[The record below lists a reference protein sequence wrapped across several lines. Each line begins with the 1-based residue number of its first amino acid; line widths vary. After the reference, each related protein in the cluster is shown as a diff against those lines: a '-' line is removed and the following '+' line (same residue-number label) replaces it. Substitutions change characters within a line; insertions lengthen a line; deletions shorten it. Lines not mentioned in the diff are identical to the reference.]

1 VASAPRDPAPG
12 LRIAT
17 WNVEWF
23 NALFDDTGRMLED
36 TAPSAR
42 HGVTRGDQLAAIG
55 IVMAALQADVLL
67 VIEAPD
73 QGRRRSTLRALKGF
87 AAKCGLRTR
96 AAVMGYPSDSE
107 QEIAVMYDPARVS
120 LRHDPQ
126 PGAPDGTCPRFDGAF
141 RYDLDADDLPEPV
154 QWSRPPLELAVTA
167 GRMRFRLIGVHA
179 KSKAPY
185 GARSPDH
192 ATRIAIENRRKQLA
206 QCIWLRRRVERHL
219 AAGDSL
225 IVAGDFNDGPG
236 LDQYERLFGR
246 SGVEVVMGAD
256 AEPAMRLHDPH
267 AALTLGRRIGLAP
280 TTARFWQNDQRRYFE
295 ALLDFVMVSPD
306 LMARRPDWRI
316 WHPFNDPRIADV
328 PDLREALLAASDH
341 FPVSLDLML

>member
-1 VASAPRDPAPG
+1 MASAPPEAPQG

-17 WNVEWF
+17 WNIEYD
-23 NALFDDTGRMLED
+23 AQ
-36 TAPSAR
+36 PSAR
-42 HGVTRGDQLAAIG
+42 HGVTRADQLAAIG
-55 IVMAALQADVLL
+55 IVMTAMQADLVV

-73 QGRRRSTLRALKGF
+73 QGRRRSTTRALRNF
-87 AAKCGLRTR
+87 AAACRLRTR
-96 AAVMGYPSDSE
+96 SVVMGFPSDSE
-107 QEIAVMYDPARVS
+107 QEIAVLHDPARVR

-126 PGAPDGTCPRFDGAF
+126 PATPEGDCPRFDGAF
-141 RYDLDADDLPEPV
+141 RYDLDDDDLPEPV
-154 QWSRPPLELAVTA
+154 RWSRPPLELSAQA
-167 GRMRFRLIGVHA
+167 GGLSFRLIGVHA

-185 GARSPDH
+185 GARSADH

-236 LDQYERLFGR
+236 LDAYERLFGR
-246 SGVEVVMGAD
+246 SGVEVVMGAEAD
-256 AEPAMRLHDPH
+256 PALRLHDPH

-280 TTARFWQNDQRRYFE
+280 TTARFWQSDRKRYFE

-306 LMARRPDWRI
+306 LIARRPDWRI
-316 WHPFNDPRIADV
+316 WHPFNDPRIAAV

-341 FPVSLDLML
+341 FPVTLDLML

>member
-1 VASAPRDPAPG
+1 MASAPPEGPPG

-23 NALFDDTGRMLED
+23 NALFDDAGRLLDDAE
-36 TAPSAR
+36 PSAR
-42 HGVTRGDQLAAIG
+42 HGVTRGEQLAAIG
-55 IVMAALQADVLL
+55 IVMTAMQADVLV

-73 QGRRRSTLRALKGF
+73 QGRRRSTLRALERF
-87 AAKCGLRTR
+87 AAACGLRTR

-107 QEIAVMYDPARVS
+107 QEIAVMYDPGRVS

-126 PGAPDGTCPRFDGAF
+126 PGTPDGACPRFDGTF

-154 QWSRPPLELAVTA
+154 TWSRPPLELAVRA
-167 GRMRFRLIGVHA
+167 GEMAFRLIGVHA

-185 GARSPDH
+185 GARGPDH
-192 ATRIAIENRRKQLA
+192 AIRIAIENRRKQLA
-206 QCIWLRRRVERHL
+206 QCIWLRRRVEHHL
-219 AAGDSL
+219 AAGESL

-236 LDQYERLFGR
+236 LDAYEHLFGR
-246 SGVEVVMGAD
+246 SGVEVVLGAE
-256 AEPAMRLHDPH
+256 AEPALRLFDPH
-267 AALTLGRRIGLAP
+267 AALTLCRRIGLAP
-280 TTARFWQNDQRRYFE
+280 TTARFWQRDRKRYFE

-306 LMARRPDWRI
+306 LMSGRPDWRI

-328 PDLREALLAASDH
+328 PELREALLAASDH
-341 FPVSLDLML
+341 FPVTLDLML